1 MKKLNFFN
9 FRTQNY
15 ICLLTLNRPPVNA
28 LNRQMIFELDEA
40 LTEINNL
47 IRTGE
52 IRVLLINA
60 WGEHFS
66 AGADLKERHQVPVE
80 MVEPLVD
87 DIRNTFQKLYE
98 LVIPVIAA
106 IQGSALGGGF
116 ELALAADLR
125 VVAVDAKLGLP
136 ETGLA
141 IVPGAGGTQR
151 LSRLIG
157 YSKSL
162 YWITTGKIFTGLEAF
177 DQGAAEFVVKMEE
190 LDSFS
195 KQLAETIARNG
206 PVAVQTAKKAIRE
219 GTGLPIKEA
228 LEIERDYYRKTINT
242 EDRLEGLNAFLEK
255 RIPQFKG
262 R

>member
-1 MKKLNFFN
+1 MKRLNFLKFQ
-9 FRTQNY
+9 TQNY
-15 ICLLTLNRPPVNA
+15 IFQLTLNRPPVNA
-28 LNRQMIFELDEA
+28 LNRQMILELDDV

-66 AGADLKERHQVPVE
+66 AGADLKERQQIPEE
-80 MVEPLVD
+80 MVESVVD
-87 DIRNTFQKLYE
+87 DIRNTFQRLYE
-98 LVIPVIAA
+98 LVIPVIVA
-106 IQGSALGGGF
+106 IQGSALGGGL

-125 VVAVDAKLGLP
+125 VVAADAQLGLP

-141 IVPGAGGTQR
+141 IIPGAGGTQR
-151 LSRLIG
+151 LSRLVG
-157 YSKSL
+157 YSKSI
-162 YWITTGKIFTGLEAF
+162 YWITSGKIFTGLEAF
-177 DQGAAEFVVKMEE
+177 NQGAAEFVVKKEE
-190 LDSFS
+190 LESFS

-206 PVAVQTAKKAIRE
+206 PVAVQAAKKAIRE
-219 GTGLPIKEA
+219 GADLPIKKA
-228 LEIERDYYRKTINT
+228 LEIERDYYRKTIST

-255 RIPQFKG
+255 RIPQYKG